1 MQRMT
6 ISIIHNTLSTLTMSS
21 REIAE
26 LTGKRHDHVVRDIR
40 KMLDGL
46 GANVPNFGGVY
57 RDAKNELRPCYHLPK
72 REALILV
79 SGYSVELRARIID
92 RWMELEEAA
101 LEARLADAPPA
112 EAVFPTPAVHSG
124 LTISSVDELARL
136 VAGLV
141 VGLQAGASVPAIVAH
156 DHRSNPLQLQRPQ
169 NPRGR
174 NRRPAVVRCHGRY
187 INPRTD

>member
-1 MQRMT
+1 MT
-6 ISIIHNTLSTLTMSS
+6 SISIIHNTLSTLTMSS

-26 LTGKRHDHVVRDIR
+26 LTGKQHKNVLHDVRA
-40 KMLDGL
+40 MLISLGL
-46 GANVPNFGGVY
+46 GLAEFSADLPDKYGRKQKVFN
-57 RDAKNELRPCYHLPK
+57 LPK

-101 LEARLADAPPA
+101 LEARLADATPA
-112 EAVFPTPAVHSG
+112 EAVFPTPAVHAG

-141 VGLQAGASVPAIVAH
+141 VGG
-156 DHRSNPLQLQRPQ
+156 
-169 NPRGR
+169 
-174 NRRPAVVRCHGRY
+174 
-187 INPRTD
+187 